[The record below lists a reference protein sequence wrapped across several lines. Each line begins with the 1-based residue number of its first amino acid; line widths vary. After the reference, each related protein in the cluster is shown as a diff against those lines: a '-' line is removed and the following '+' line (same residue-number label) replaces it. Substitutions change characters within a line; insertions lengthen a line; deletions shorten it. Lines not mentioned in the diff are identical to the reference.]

1 MTYWERLRELRVYSQ
16 ERRRERYQICFL
28 WKLSQ
33 GLIKGF
39 EVQWQWSDRRGRLAI
54 PASIPGNAPTSVKH
68 AREKFLNV
76 HGAKMFNLLPKSLR
90 NENAADFPLFKN
102 HLDIFLARIPDQ
114 PTTAGV
120 ARAVVSNSLLDQVP
134 LVPDLDVG

>member
-1 MTYWERLRELRVYSQ
+1 MLTVLRTLIQPRLDYCSQLWSPRNQYSINLLESVQKHFISQVKSPALKEMTYWERLRELRVYSQ

-76 HGAKMFNLLPKSLR
+76 HGA
-90 NENAADFPLFKN
+90 
-102 HLDIFLARIPDQ
+102 
-114 PTTAGV
+114 
-120 ARAVVSNSLLDQVP
+120 
-134 LVPDLDVG
+134 